1 MVAFCRQERA
11 MITDAEPTL
20 TLSEIR
26 QLAGSANTFHEG
38 STGVTIEQKTESA
51 RFRFPKPL
59 VIVPMLP
66 DGSPDWE
73 HRSIGV
79 PMDVAH
85 DGELQLYWGSTTE
98 LPTTAL
104 IALLQE
110 PDGKHLAAGIDI
122 ESVRN
127 LEGGAVKVIG
137 RVGGFGEEILRT
149 DNLSPSFN
157 PETLSLQLGY
167 AEDVL
172 AKWAAIGAFES
183 VFIDRVQVCPLCES
197 LPTFRLGCPNCGS
210 AQIEN
215 DHLIHH
221 FACAHVGRVC
231 DFECEDDLVCPKCR
245 KRHLVVGADFDYVT
259 GPYRCQN
266 CEWTNLQAERVAQCL
281 RCKYRFPAH
290 QAETRELRGY
300 RVHRLDPLAYL
311 PAC

>member
-1 MVAFCRQERA
+1 
-11 MITDAEPTL
+11 MIAEPEPTL
-20 TLSEIR
+20 TLAEIR
-26 QLAGSANTFHEG
+26 QRAGSANTVHEG
-38 STGVTIEQKTESA
+38 DAAPTIDRHADTP

-59 VIVPMLP
+59 VIVPVLP

-79 PMDVAH
+79 PMDVTRE
-85 DGELQLYWGSTTE
+85 GELELLWGSTTE
-98 LPTTAL
+98 LPTTSL

-110 PDGKHLAAGIDI
+110 SDGTHAAAGIDI

-127 LEGGAVKVIG
+127 LEGGGIKVIG
-137 RVGGFGEEILRT
+137 RIGGFGEEIL
-149 DNLSPSFN
+149 SPEKLTPAFD
-157 PETLSLQLGY
+157 PDTLSLQLGLP
-167 AEDVL
+167 EEIL

-183 VFIDRVQVCPLCES
+183 VLVDKVHVCPLCES
-197 LPTFRLGCPNCGS
+197 LPTFRTGCPNCGS

-215 DHLIHH
+215 DELIHH

-231 DFECEDDLVCPKCR
+231 EFEKDGDLVCPKCR
-245 KRHLVVGADFDYVT
+245 KRHLIVASDFDYVT

-281 RCKYRFPAH
+281 RCRYRFPAY
-290 QAETRELRGY
+290 QAETKELRGY